1 MAPKKM
7 VFAWDTYREFS
18 LVTLTNSYWNLLK
31 TNMAKQDIPMVFELE
46 VKMRLGENDRLLNW
60 ERDIVT
66 FFFLVLRI
74 A

>member
-31 TNMAKQDIPMVFELE
+31 TNMAKKDIPMVFELE

-66 FFFLVLRI
+66 FFFFSP
-74 A
+74 

>member
-66 FFFLVLRI
+66 FFFSP
-74 A
+74 

>member
-31 TNMAKQDIPMVFELE
+31 TNMAKKDIPMVFELE